1 LPVRGR
7 ERVGLASGRKGVG
20 DAEEGLVVTTVRVK
34 LGAFAGGMLAWKHQ
48 RDVGTGA
55 AAPSSDDVLKV
66 IRFYLKEKGTGRTG
80 WSYPDL
86 LREGRPEEEIE
97 LELEI
102 EDSLWREVRIEAAR
116 QRVTVTQLL
125 EHAALY
131 YAAELDAGRL
141 TERILES

>member
-1 LPVRGR
+1 M
-7 ERVGLASGRKGVG
+7 
-20 DAEEGLVVTTVRVK
+20 VTTVRIR

-48 RDVGTGA
+48 RDAGSGDGA
-55 AAPSSDDVLKV
+55 PPDSDDVLKV
-66 IRFYLKEKGTGRTG
+66 IRFYLKEKGGGGTG

-97 LELEI
+97 VELEI
-102 EDSLWREVRIEAAR
+102 EDALWREMRAEASR
-116 QRVTVTQLL
+116 QRVSVTQLL

-141 TERILES
+141 TERILDEG

>member
-1 LPVRGR
+1 M
-7 ERVGLASGRKGVG
+7 
-20 DAEEGLVVTTVRVK
+20 VTTVRIR

-48 RDVGTGA
+48 RDA
-55 AAPSSDDVLKV
+55 AGSGDGNQPNSDDVLRV
-66 IRFYLKEKGTGRTG
+66 IRFYLKEKGRGGTG

-97 LELEI
+97 VELEI
-102 EDSLWREVRIEAAR
+102 EDALWREMRAEASR
-116 QRVTVTQLL
+116 QRVSVTQLL

-141 TERILES
+141 TERILDEG